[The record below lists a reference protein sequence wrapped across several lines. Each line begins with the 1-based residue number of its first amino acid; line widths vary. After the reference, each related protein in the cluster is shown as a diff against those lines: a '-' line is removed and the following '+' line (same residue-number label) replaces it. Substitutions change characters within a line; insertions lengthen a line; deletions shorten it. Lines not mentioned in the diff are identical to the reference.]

1 MLKKLFLVTLLFA
14 LVVSGFIGIS
24 IFVVGEFDSTQL
36 KLLGTT
42 ACVGAFCLTGL
53 ASVTGSS
60 TRWFRALPY
69 LGIGSSAAALALILL
84 LIWESWDTDGINEDI
99 YFKVLACLVVVAV
112 SIAHLSLLSAVQRM
126 SGLLRWCQRGT
137 LLVIVAVATLLIVGI
152 LSLPEF
158 DKELYLRLLGVLVIL
173 DVLGTIFVGVFA
185 LKSPGPKNKVL
196 RRRADL
202 IRERLGK

>member
-1 MLKKLFLVTLLFA
+1 
-14 LVVSGFIGIS
+14 
-24 IFVVGEFDSTQL
+24 
-36 KLLGTT
+36 
-42 ACVGAFCLTGL
+42 
-53 ASVTGSS
+53 
-60 TRWFRALPY
+60 LPY
-69 LGIGSSAAALALILL
+69 LGIGSSVAALAMILL
-84 LIWESWDTDGINEDI
+84 LIWESWDTNGINEDI
-99 YFKVLACLVVVAV
+99 YFKVLACLVVVAL

-185 LKSPGPKNKVL
+185 LKSPGPKNMVL

>member
-24 IFVVGEFDSTQL
+24 IFLVSDFDSTQL

-53 ASVTGSS
+53 ASVTGSP
-60 TRWFRALPY
+60 TRWFRPLPY
-69 LGIGSSAAALALILL
+69 LGIGSSVAALAMILL
-84 LIWESWDTDGINEDI
+84 LIWDSWDTNGIYEDI

-137 LLVIVAVATLLIVGI
+137 LLVIVAVATLLIVGVSSP
-152 LSLPEF
+152 LEF

-185 LKSPGPKNKVL
+185 LKSPGPKKVVL
-196 RRRADL
+196 RRRAGL

>member
-24 IFVVGEFDSTQL
+24 IFLVGDFDSTQL

-60 TRWFRALPY
+60 TRWFRPLPY
-69 LGIGSSAAALALILL
+69 LGIGSSAAALAMILL
-84 LIWESWDTDGINEDI
+84 LIWESWETNGINGDI
-99 YFKVLACLVVVAV
+99 YFKVLACLVLLAL
-112 SIAHLSLLSAVQRM
+112 SIAHLSLLSVGQRM

-137 LLVIVAVATLLIVGI
+137 SLVIVAVATLLIVGM
-152 LSLPEF
+152 LSLPVF

-173 DVLGTIFVGVFA
+173 DVLGTIFVGVFT
-185 LKSPGPKNKVL
+185 LKSPGSKNVVL
-196 RRRADL
+196 RRQAAL
-202 IRERLGK
+202 ISKRPGK

>member
-24 IFVVGEFDSTQL
+24 IFVVGDFDDTQL

-42 ACVGAFCLTGL
+42 ACVGVFCLTGL

-60 TRWFRALPY
+60 TRWFRPLPY
-69 LGIGSSAAALALILL
+69 LGIGSSVAALAMILL
-84 LIWESWDTDGINEDI
+84 LIWESWDTNGINEDI
-99 YFKVLACLVVVAV
+99 YFKVLACLVLLAL

-126 SGLLRWCQRGT
+126 SRLLRWCQRGT

-185 LKSPGPKNKVL
+185 LKNPGPKNMAL
-196 RRRADL
+196 RPRADL